1 MGGTAKCL
9 PPPNKKYANVKA
21 RLDTGCNELKIK
33 GSETKAN
40 ARFHRGE
47 NFRRLKVHTL
57 HLAATA
63 ADCSSHC
70 HTSSMLR
77 IMHLVAQLTELLRL
91 HILGTTS
98 EFIFNLYV

>member
-1 MGGTAKCL
+1 MGGTAKSL

-57 HLAATA
+57 HLAANA
-63 ADCSSHC
+63 AECRNHY
-70 HTSSMLR
+70 HTS
-77 IMHLVAQLTELLRL
+77 L
-91 HILGTTS
+91 HALHHAPSGAAC
-98 EFIFNLYV
+98 